1 MMNILRVVRI
11 INKILKSLQEN
22 TKQLKESFN
31 DATDFRVRKL
41 KIGSSRSLMVHL
53 IYLDGAVNKDSL
65 QENVIT
71 PLLYSTKVPINKNSI
86 IEDVSENILKT
97 AEVFV
102 VKEYKELTDAI
113 VNGGTVILFEG
124 IELGIIAG
132 TTQFKERNI
141 EQATSERSAKGA
153 RVGLTE
159 NLNTNISL
167 LRGMVK
173 TPSFCVESLKIGTLS
188 DTEISILYIKKVV
201 DQNVLAEV
209 RKRIDK
215 ISVNYVLESMTI
227 KEAIEGETVA
237 LFTMYE
243 DSERPDVVISS
254 LYDGKVVVLV
264 DGNPYA
270 IILPGLFISIFQAP
284 DEYNQKYG
292 RLMNR
297 LLRFTGFVL
306 SIYLPSIYVILINF
320 YADGYPGKVTK
331 ILLKNDELL
340 PAFWTMLI
348 LIGLITILIDVIFRV
363 PQSAIILISLFATIA
378 IGETAVSA
386 KIIHPVSL
394 IVIAITF
401 LSGFLIINKQLGS
414 AIATLRISFLIVGNY
429 FGSTGMIIATTL
441 LIIYMASLR
450 SVGVPFLSPLLPFKL
465 EELKDTIYRGR
476 LEKLNN
482 SKHSFPNDNE

>member
-1 MMNILRVVRI
+1 MVRI
-11 INKILKSLQEN
+11 IKKILKSLQEN

-31 DATDFRVRKL
+31 DTTDFRVRKL
-41 KIGSSRSLMVHL
+41 KIGSSRSRMVHL
-53 IYLDGAVNKDSL
+53 IYLDGVVNKDSL

-71 PLLYSTKVPINKNSI
+71 PLLDSTKVLINKNSL
-86 IEDVSENILKT
+86 IEDISENIIKT

-167 LRGMVK
+167 LRGMVR
-173 TPSFCVESLKIGTLS
+173 TPSFCVESMKVGTLS
-188 DTEISILYIKKVV
+188 DTEISILYFKKIV

-227 KEAIEGETVA
+227 KEAIEGGSVA
-237 LFTMYE
+237 LFAMYE

-270 IILPGLFISIFQAP
+270 IILPGLFMSMFSAP

-297 LLRFTGFVL
+297 LLRLIGFFL
-306 SIYLPSIYVILINF
+306 TIYLPSIYVLLVNF
-320 YADGYPGKVTK
+320 YADGYPDKVTK
-331 ILLKNDELL
+331 SLLKNDELL

-348 LIGLITILIDVIFRV
+348 LIGLITILIDVTFRV

-378 IGETAVSA
+378 IGETAVTA
-386 KIIHPVSL
+386 KIIHPASL

-401 LSGFLIINKQLGS
+401 LSGFLIISKQLGS
-414 AIATLRISFLIVGNY
+414 AIATLRMSFLIVGNF
-429 FGSTGMIIATTL
+429 FGSTGMIIGTTL
-441 LIIYMASLR
+441 LIIYMVNLR
-450 SVGVPFLSPLLPFKL
+450 SAGVPFLSPLLPFKL
-465 EELKDTIYRGR
+465 EELKDTLYRGR

-482 SKHSFPNDNE
+482 SKHSFPNDNER